1 MAVATQ
7 EFVTTTLQELGVD
20 GEIPLD
26 RPLADLGIDSLDMAE
41 FAQIADEQLGVTIE
55 SKDLKQIEL
64 VGDLV
69 ALIADRAA

>member
-7 EFVTTTLQELGVD
+7 DFVTTTLQELGVD
-20 GEIPLD
+20 GDIPLD

-41 FAQIADEQLGVTIE
+41 FAQIADEQLGVAIE
-55 SKDLKQIEL
+55 TKDLKGLEI

-69 ALIADRAA
+69 QLIADRTA